1 MFLLDGY
8 VLSPELILLLRCYCI
23 SVVTPQL
30 IDNFLFYAAAVVDIR
45 VNLYSQYIT
54 RYVRVEGLID

>member
-30 IDNFLFYAAAVVDIR
+30 IDNFLFYAAAVVIR

-54 RYVRVEGLID
+54 RYVRVEGVHRD